1 VDSNSTNGYISVPSY
16 GCLDEDGDGW
26 VDRTESPLM
35 DIDPNEHFD
44 GDGDGVGSNSD
55 YDDTKGFI
63 QTEQDHCLNDKN
75 DTSEACMGWNDPAYQ
90 AYLSTV
96 EEGNLVLGYN
106 AWNTSTNGN
115 EGGSSGA
122 MVDEDTLNQVIMVG
136 LVAFVGLT
144 ALILGVAFIMNRRKE
159 AATTKEYGGVRP
171 GASTN
176 ASQEALEGKGG
187 LSADGGIISD
197 ASWDDDV
204 DQLNFDQESDG
215 FDDMAI
221 KSDDSTKEAGS
232 MTYEEESIE
241 SIAGVESEPEAS
253 SAAEASP
260 AESPGMPAEA
270 PPLPEGGLPEGWT
283 MDQWRWYGHEW
294 LAKYGKN

>member
-1 VDSNSTNGYISVPSY
+1 
-16 GCLDEDGDGW
+16 
-26 VDRTESPLM
+26 
-35 DIDPNEHFD
+35 
-44 GDGDGVGSNSD
+44 
-55 YDDTKGFI
+55 
-63 QTEQDHCLNDKN
+63 
-75 DTSEACMGWNDPAYQ
+75 MGWNDPAYQ

-106 AWNTSTNGN
+106 SWNTSKN
-115 EGGSSGA
+115 EGSGGSSGA
-122 MVDEDTLNQVIMVG
+122 MVDEDTLNQVIIVG

-144 ALILGVAFIMNRRKE
+144 AVILGVAFIMNRRKM
-159 AATTKEYGGVRP
+159 AATTKQYGGVRP

-176 ASQEALEGKGG
+176 ASLEALEGRGG

-204 DQLNFDQESDG
+204 DQLNFEQEEADG

-221 KSDDSTKEAGS
+221 KSDGSTKEAGS

-241 SIAGVESEPEAS
+241 AIAGVGAEPEAAPAS
-253 SAAEASP
+253 EASP
-260 AESPGMPAEA
+260 AESAEMPNEA
-270 PPLPEGGLPEGWT
+270 PPLPEDGLPDGWT

>member
-1 VDSNSTNGYISVPSY
+1 
-16 GCLDEDGDGW
+16 
-26 VDRTESPLM
+26 
-35 DIDPNEHFD
+35 
-44 GDGDGVGSNSD
+44 
-55 YDDTKGFI
+55 
-63 QTEQDHCLNDKN
+63 
-75 DTSEACMGWNDPAYQ
+75 MGWNDPAYQ
-90 AYLSTV
+90 AYVSTV

-260 AESPGMPAEA
+260 AESPEMPAEA